1 MKKKYSNYIFFGY
14 LAIIFLIGLGSI
26 IYLRIALNG
35 KITKSET
42 DFHTNVNMNIKD
54 QMKEIPKFNVLIVKN
69 QAEVTVIESDS
80 FAANVD
86 ASDLQF
92 VNDTL
97 IISSDDEVAL
107 DVKSLKKIIVGD
119 EAELQLVSFKTSDL
133 YIDASNETEVNIVG
147 PYLATMTIAGRD
159 QTEINITAAHI
170 DDLKVDLS
178 GETELSIQG
187 DVVLLEGSKVENAKI
202 SAFPK
207 PKNVDLEG
215 KGL

>member
-14 LAIIFLIGLGSI
+14 LGVLFLIGLSI
-26 IYLRIALNG
+26 IIYFRVALNG

-54 QMKEIPKFNVLIVKN
+54 QMKEIPKFNILIVKN
-69 QAEVTVIESDS
+69 QAKVSIIESDS
-80 FAANVD
+80 FASNVD
-86 ASDLQF
+86 VSNLQF

-97 IISSDDEVAL
+97 IISSDQQVAL
-107 DVKSLKKIIVGD
+107 EVKSLSKVIVDD
-119 EAELQLVSFKTSDL
+119 ESELQLISFKDSDL

-147 PYLATMTIAGRD
+147 PYLESMSITGRD

-170 DDLKVDLS
+170 SDLKIDLS
-178 GETELSIQG
+178 GETQLSIQG
-187 DVVLLEGSKVENAKI
+187 DVSLLEGSNSENTKI

-207 PKNVDLEG
+207 PKNVALEG